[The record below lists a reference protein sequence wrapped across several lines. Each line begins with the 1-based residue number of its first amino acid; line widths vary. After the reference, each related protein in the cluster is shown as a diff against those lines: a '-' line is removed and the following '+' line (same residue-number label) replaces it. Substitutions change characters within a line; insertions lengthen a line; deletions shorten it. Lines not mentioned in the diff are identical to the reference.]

1 MTTTPPDRSPAP
13 DDTAIAEIEQY
24 QIATRERLADNT
36 QCRLGD
42 LLRIEHQA
50 KYIDTLL
57 SALTS
62 AHREIAQM
70 QVAMNEAGAALD
82 RKSAAL
88 TDAHRERDEM
98 RAKTL
103 DLAARMA
110 EVRMNA
116 VTRNNA
122 ESFAQGWRDACVA
135 LAKAY
140 RALSPPTATE
150 GGG

>member
-1 MTTTPPDRSPAP
+1 MTTPTDRELA
-13 DDTAIAEIEQY
+13 
-24 QIATRERLADNT
+24 ERLERMSRDTTLMDDEREALRQAAD
-36 QCRLGD
+36 
-42 LLRIEHQA
+42 
-50 KYIDTLL
+50 
-57 SALTS
+57 ALTS